1 MKIERLEI
9 ADILLTPGMHGDPRG
24 FFSETFRA
32 DAFAGQGVHAT
43 FVQDNHAFS
52 SQKGVLRGL
61 HFQIPPH
68 AQGAPGWSPKS
79 YAARCGVAPPSNP

>member
-9 ADILLTPGMHGDPRG
+9 ADILLVTPARHGDPPR

-32 DAFAGQGVHAT
+32 DAFADAT

-52 SQKGVLRGL
+52 ALCDAHKR
-61 HFQIPPH
+61 H
-68 AQGAPGWSPKS
+68 
-79 YAARCGVAPPSNP
+79 R

>member
-9 ADILLTPGMHGDPRG
+9 ADILLVTPARHGDPPR

-32 DAFAGQGVHAT
+32 DAFADAT

-52 SQKGVLRGL
+52 ALCD
-61 HFQIPPH
+61 
-68 AQGAPGWSPKS
+68 A
-79 YAARCGVAPPSNP
+79 